1 MRLSLKSQLSI
12 AVVFLLLIP
21 VASAH
26 GANSFSFI
34 MRNGSLQPESAEI
47 VQNDT
52 LIFYNVVE
60 YERSLE
66 LDKDED
72 GVMDYQCT
80 ASGFNSTNT
89 DDECRLWLD
98 PINWTAGEYEIDIIS
113 NGSLWKTL
121 IFTLIEDVHNESG
134 PPSGYS
140 FGDTPEDQI
149 QSEEGVSVS
158 NEFLLIGALA
168 VVGVVLLTRG
178 RGKNE

>member
-80 ASGFNSTNT
+80 ASGFAQHNYQPPTVKDCPICVQHGNSDKLTSC
-89 DDECRLWLD
+89 D
-98 PINWTAGEYEIDIIS
+98 S
-113 NGSLWKTL
+113 MS
-121 IFTLIEDVHNESG
+121 FT
-134 PPSGYS
+134 
-140 FGDTPEDQI
+140 
-149 QSEEGVSVS
+149 
-158 NEFLLIGALA
+158 
-168 VVGVVLLTRG
+168 
-178 RGKNE
+178 

>member
-1 MRLSLKSQLSI
+1 MRLTLRSQLSI
-12 AVVFLLLIP
+12 AVVILFLIP

-52 LIFYNVVE
+52 LIFYNVVD
-60 YERSLE
+60 YERILE

-72 GVMDYQCT
+72 GIMDYQCT
-80 ASGFNSTNT
+80 ATGFNSTT
-89 DDECRLWLD
+89 TSDECRLWLD
-98 PINWTAGEYEIDIIS
+98 PGNWSAGEYELDIIS

-121 IFTLIEDVHNESG
+121 SFTLIEDVHNESG

-140 FGDTPEDQI
+140 FGEVDGAQNQD
-149 QSEEGVSVS
+149 EERGVSS
-158 NEFLLIGALA
+158 NVFLLFGVMAIIG
-168 VVGVVLLTRG
+168 VGITARRRG
-178 RGKNE
+178 

>member
-1 MRLSLKSQLSI
+1 MRLSLRGQLSI
-12 AVVFLLLIP
+12 LMVILILVP
-21 VASAH
+21 TASAH

-89 DDECRLWLD
+89 EDECRLWLD

-121 IFTLIEDVHNESG
+121 VFTLIEDVHNESG

-140 FGDTPEDQI
+140 FGDSLEGQN
-149 QSEEGVSVS
+149 QSEEGVTAS

-168 VVGVVLLTRG
+168 IVGVGLLTRR
-178 RGKNE
+178 RGN

>member
-1 MRLSLKSQLSI
+1 MRLTLGSQLSI

-34 MRNGSLQPESAEI
+34 MRNGSLQPESAEV

-52 LIFYNVVE
+52 LIFYNVVD

-66 LDKDED
+66 IDKDED
-72 GVMDYQCT
+72 GIMDYQCST
-80 ASGFNSTNT
+80 TGFNSTTT

-98 PINWTAGEYEIDIIS
+98 PSNWTAGEYELDIIS

-121 IFTLIEDVHNESG
+121 NFTLIEDVHNESG

-140 FGDTPEDQI
+140 FGEVDGAQNQD
-149 QSEEGVSVS
+149 EEGGGSS
-158 NEFLLIGALA
+158 NVFLLFGAMA
-168 VVGVVLLTRG
+168 VIVVGITARRRG
-178 RGKNE
+178 

>member
-1 MRLSLKSQLSI
+1 MRLTLRSQLSI

-34 MRNGSLQPESAEI
+34 MRNGSLQPESAEV

-52 LIFYNVVE
+52 LIFYNVVD

-80 ASGFNSTNT
+80 ATGFNSTTT

-98 PINWTAGEYEIDIIS
+98 PSNWTAGEYELDIIS

-121 IFTLIEDVHNESG
+121 SFTLIEDVHNESG

-140 FGDTPEDQI
+140 FGEVDGAQNQD
-149 QSEEGVSVS
+149 EEGGVSS
-158 NEFLLIGALA
+158 NVFLLFGVLA
-168 VVGVVLLTRG
+168 ILGVGIIAR
-178 RGKNE
+178 RGK

>member
-1 MRLSLKSQLSI
+1 MRLTLRSQLSI
-12 AVVFLLLIP
+12 AMVFLLLIP

-34 MRNGSLQPESAEI
+34 MRNGSLQPESAEV

-52 LIFYNVVE
+52 LIFYNVVD

-72 GVMDYQCT
+72 GVIDYQCT
-80 ASGFNSTNT
+80 ATGFNSTTT

-98 PINWTAGEYEIDIIS
+98 PNNWTAGEYALDIIS

-121 IFTLIEDVHNESG
+121 SFTLIEDVHNESG
-134 PPSGYS
+134 PPTGYS
-140 FGDTPEDQI
+140 FGEVDGAQNLDDN
-149 QSEEGVSVS
+149 GAVLS
-158 NEFLLIGALA
+158 NEFLLLGVLA
-168 VVGVVLLTRG
+168 TLGVGIVAR
-178 RGKNE
+178 RGK